1 MMLSQTAEYALRT
14 VLHIARTGSDGPAN
28 ADAMATSLGIPR
40 NYLSKVL
47 HRLAQAGVL
56 TSTRGRNGGFVLARD
71 PGKISLAA
79 VVGLFDRIE
88 PRLLRGRGVEA
99 FPICRHRER
108 FTRQRPPEC
117 ELEEGRRFFR
127 RIVGQLR
134 EASLAGRQWGNQR
147 AGGLA
152 FLYVNVRIDR

>member
-56 TSTRGRNGGFVLARD
+56 SSTRGRNGGFVLAKD
-71 PGKISLAA
+71 PRKIPLAA
-79 VVGLFDRIE
+79 VVGLFDRVE
-88 PRLLRGRGVEA
+88 PRGQCLLGQAVCSDVKPCAAHARWMAVNEQSV
-99 FPICRHRER
+99 R
-108 FTRQRPPEC
+108 FLTDTTIA
-117 ELEEGRRFFR
+117 EL
-127 RIVGQLR
+127 LKK
-134 EASLAGRQWGNQR
+134 
-147 AGGLA
+147 
-152 FLYVNVRIDR
+152 